1 MPRTEVVFFQEPD
14 GRAPV
19 RAWLAELHRR
29 DVRGHAKCVARIERL
44 ATAGHELRRP
54 EADALGGGLHE
65 LRARRGHVNYRI
77 LYAFI
82 GGGAAVL
89 LHACTKEGAISL
101 ADIHRA
107 GDRLR
112 RLQADPTRHIH
123 ED

>member
-1 MPRTEVVFFQEPD
+1 MVFFQEPD

-19 RAWLAELHRR
+19 RAWLADLHRR
-29 DVRGHAKCVARIERL
+29 DAHGHAKCVARIERL
-44 ATAGHELRRP
+44 AAAGHELRRP
-54 EADALGGGLHE
+54 EADSLGSGLHE
-65 LRARRGHVNYRI
+65 LRARRGRVNYRI

-82 GGGAAVL
+82 GKDTAVL
-89 LHACTKEGAISL
+89 LHACTKEGAIPH